1 MKEQSKKTHF
11 HEFSQEINSVFFDF
25 DQKNMSPVGA
35 MELKSFH
42 EKSIWNTDATQIR
55 EAYFGDL
62 QKNNGEKNKERFLRE
77 TGKLKI
83 CF

>member
-42 EKSIWNTDATQIR
+42 KNRFGTQMQLRSERLTLEIFRKIMVKRTKKDFYEKQVN
-55 EAYFGDL
+55 
-62 QKNNGEKNKERFLRE
+62 
-77 TGKLKI
+77 
-83 CF
+83 